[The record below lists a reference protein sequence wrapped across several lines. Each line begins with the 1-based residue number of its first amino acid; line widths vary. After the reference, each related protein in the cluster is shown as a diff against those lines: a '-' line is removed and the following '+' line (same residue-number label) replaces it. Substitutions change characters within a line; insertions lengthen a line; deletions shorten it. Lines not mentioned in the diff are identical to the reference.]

1 MRFWLQIITLISICY
16 TGVAQQNDVIIKKN
30 KQFTSA
36 DLSENPLAPA
46 KAAFYSAVLPG
57 LGQAYNKK
65 YWKIPFVY
73 AALGTTVYF
82 YKRNNDNYKRYLTA
96 LKLKLDGKENEFG
109 DTDIQGL
116 ERGINYYKKN
126 RDLMLFAT
134 IGVYILNVLEANVDA
149 HLPDKKLD
157 SSLSFQPNLFVSSVN
172 DAISYGITLNYQF

>member
-1 MRFWLQIITLISICY
+1 MRFWLQIIGLIFISY
-16 TGVAQQNDVIIKKN
+16 TSVAQQDDVIIKN
-30 KQFTSA
+30 KKQVTST

-73 AALGTTVYF
+73 AALGTSVYF
-82 YKRNNDNYKRYLTA
+82 YKRNDDNYKRYLTA

-109 DTDIQGL
+109 ETDVRGL
-116 ERGINYYKKN
+116 ERGLKFYKRQ
-126 RDLMLFAT
+126 RDLMLFVT
-134 IGVYILNVLEANVDA
+134 IGVYVLNVLEANVDA

-157 SSLSFQPNLFVSSVN
+157 SNLSFQPNIFLQPNTNTV
-172 DAISYGITLNYQF
+172 SYGLTLNYKF